1 MQRSRLKLV
10 VVSPDLAL
18 GGAQRVLL
26 QLAQRWVEAGC
37 AVEFVALK
45 GGGQLRDELPSG
57 VNLTELVDEPGL
69 HGPGLALS
77 AFPRLV
83 SHLRAA
89 RPDGVLSSVTGCN
102 LLVCAAHLASG
113 SAACLVLREATHAP
127 AEGAFARRL
136 LMRALYPRADA
147 LVAVSKGIA
156 GELIRLGLAP
166 ASVHTVANPV
176 DAERLQRL
184 ATSGEHVPTTIRA
197 RYLVAVGRL
206 IPEKD
211 YGCLLRAFAMSDL
224 AATHDLVIVGGGKL
238 LGELTAL
245 AEALGIGS
253 RVHWLG
259 ALANPYAIM
268 AAAELYVLSSRH
280 EGYPNVLL
288 EALALGV
295 RVVATDCRSG
305 PRQLLQDG
313 RYGLLVPVADP
324 AELAEAM
331 RRALGGPA
339 VDASTLLAEHSPQL
353 IAARYLALFAT

>member
-1 MQRSRLKLV
+1 MQRGRRKLV

-26 QLAQRWVEAGC
+26 QLTQRWVEAGC

-45 GGGQLRDELPSG
+45 GGGELRSELPSG
-57 VNLTELVDEPGL
+57 VTLRELVNQ
-69 HGPGLALS
+69 HGPQGVGLALS

-83 SHLRAA
+83 RYLRTA

-102 LLVCAAHLASG
+102 LLVSAAHMASG
-113 SAACLVLREATHAP
+113 STARLVLREATHAP
-127 AEGAFARRL
+127 AQGALARRV
-136 LMRALYPRADA
+136 LMRAWYARADA
-147 LVAVSKGIA
+147 LVAVSAGVA
-156 GELIRLGLAP
+156 GELIRFGLPP
-166 ASVHTVANPV
+166 AKVHTIANPV

-184 ATSGEHVPTTIRA
+184 AKSGAPPPAMPA

-211 YGCLLRAFAMSDL
+211 YGCLLRAFALSNL
-224 AATHDLVIVGGGKL
+224 KVTHQLVIVGGGKL
-238 LGELTAL
+238 LGELRAL
-245 AEALGIGS
+245 AEVLGIGD
-253 RVHWLG
+253 RVLWLG
-259 ALANPYAIM
+259 AISNPYPWM
-268 AAAELYVLSSRH
+268 AAAELYVLSSCH

-324 AELAEAM
+324 SALADAM
-331 RRALGGPA
+331 LRALRMPA
-339 VDASTLLAEHSPQL
+339 VDAAPVLAEHSPQL
-353 IAARYLALFAT
+353 VAGRYLALLAP